1 MTERA
6 TDQETAILSNH
17 LTHLLGAA
25 QAHPDLE
32 ASEEE
37 LHHLVVLQVHHGPVQ
52 LLSSAPVVAQQCGRD
67 QPEQDQLQH
76 GEAAVE

>member
-37 LHHLVVLQVHHGPVQ
+37 LHHLVVLQVHLFGV
-52 LLSSAPVVAQQCGRD
+52 GRD
-67 QPEQDQLQH
+67 DWRL
-76 GEAAVE
+76 GSGG